1 MDERFNPFLSFARHL
16 PFTPIKYFSQGSFK
30 LQTVLYA
37 LH

>member
-1 MDERFNPFLSFARHL
+1 MDERFNPFLSFARHSHLL
-16 PFTPIKYFSQGSFK
+16 PSNYFFQGSIK